1 MQIAIKNSLLVGEG
15 KKDRI
20 KLGVRER
27 LKYTG
32 QNIPTFSD
40 SGNSTY
46 NSKYNLGRQNFVS
59 KKKKKVQNVECFKN
73 GRKKRGN
80 NPYLGTRLIRRYSK
94 NWVRQKMAK

>member
-1 MQIAIKNSLLVGEG
+1 MEKGQG
-15 KKDRI
+15 I
-20 KLGVRER
+20 KLGVREQ

-59 KKKKKVQNVECFKN
+59 KKK
-73 GRKKRGN
+73 G
-80 NPYLGTRLIRRYSK
+80 L
-94 NWVRQKMAK
+94 KM